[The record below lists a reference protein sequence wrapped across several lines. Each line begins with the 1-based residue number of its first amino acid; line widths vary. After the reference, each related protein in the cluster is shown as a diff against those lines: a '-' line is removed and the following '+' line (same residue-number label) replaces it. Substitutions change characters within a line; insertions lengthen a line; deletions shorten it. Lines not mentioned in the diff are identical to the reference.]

1 VRPRP
6 GATVGA
12 VELVHALRTTGA
24 VRDFLPDPVDDDVV
38 YRLLDS
44 ARFAPNGG
52 NRQAWRV
59 IVVRDTARKEA
70 LRDLYLPGWYEYLA
84 QSAAGL
90 VPWAPV
96 TDRQA
101 ETVAIAGA
109 GAFAT
114 GAAAGPGGFAEHLDQ
129 VPVLMLVLADLRKL
143 ATVDRGFDHYT
154 IVGGASVYPFVWS
167 VLLAARAEGLAGVMT
182 TMVVRREAE
191 VRAEFGIPD
200 HMTVA
205 ALVAL
210 GRPVRSPSRLTRH
223 GVEEFT
229 TLDRLDGPALRGPS

>member
-1 VRPRP
+1 V
-6 GATVGA
+6 
-12 VELVHALRTTGA
+12 VELLRALRTTGA
-24 VRDFLPDPVDDDVV
+24 VRDFLPDGVDDEVV
-38 YRLLDS
+38 YRLLDT

-52 NRQAWRV
+52 NRQAWRA
-59 IVVRDTARKEA
+59 IVVRDPARKRT

-84 QSAAGL
+84 QGAAGL
-90 VPWAPV
+90 VPWAPI
-96 TDRQA
+96 TDGDA
-101 ETVAIAGA
+101 ERRALEGADAVAA
-109 GAFAT
+109 

-129 VPVLMLVLADLRKL
+129 VPVLILVLADLRKL

-167 VLLAARAEGLAGVMT
+167 LLLAARAEGLAGVMT

-191 VRAEFGIPD
+191 VRSEFAIPD

-210 GRPVRSPSRLTRH
+210 GHPVRTPSRLRRQA
-223 GVEEFT
+223 VEEFT
-229 TLDRLDGPALRGPS
+229 TLDRLDGPALSGPG